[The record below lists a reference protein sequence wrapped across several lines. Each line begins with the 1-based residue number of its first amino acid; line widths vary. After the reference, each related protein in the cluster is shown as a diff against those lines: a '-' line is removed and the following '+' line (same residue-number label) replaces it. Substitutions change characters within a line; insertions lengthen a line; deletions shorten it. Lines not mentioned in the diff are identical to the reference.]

1 MTTTIQT
8 NNYGNATILETKGQK
23 TTVQFHNTGNIGTF
37 TSHQIKKGAI
47 RDTFVVGNTFETKWG
62 PLTVISVDGR
72 HLTVQ
77 FTNTGYITTTR
88 QAKIIQDDVLDKA
101 AKRESNKKEVAE
113 KPYVYHEGSIHPTKN
128 YGDVVILE
136 NKITKLV
143 VQFLN
148 TGHIRECC
156 RVSLANKSL
165 ADSEEKYNRIH
176 AREEAKMWVHLESLM
191 EPTVY
196 GIGYLGDIYDTTHI
210 AHSTWAQM
218 LRRCYSTEWHNRFP
232 TYIGCSVCDEWHNF
246 STFAQDI
253 ENLDG
258 YQQWLDYKTGKTDV
272 RMSLD
277 KDLIVAGNKQYS
289 PSTCCFV
296 TQSENAKDAVARK
309 KAA

>member
-37 TSHQIKKGAI
+37 NTQQVKSGSI
-47 RDTFVVGNTFETKWG
+47 RDTFVVGNTFDTTHG
-62 PLTVISVDGR
+62 PITIISVNGR
-72 HLTVQ
+72 DITVQ
-77 FTNTGYITTTR
+77 FTNTGYITITS
-88 QAKIIQDDVLDKA
+88 QAKIIQNSVIDKG
-101 AKRESNKKEVAE
+101 EKKELDTS
-113 KPYVYHEGSIHPTKN
+113 YVYHEGSIHPTKH
-128 YGDVVILE
+128 YGNVVVLE
-136 NKITKLV
+136 NKINKLV

-148 TGHIRECC
+148 TGNIRECC

-176 AREEAKMWVHLESLM
+176 AREEAKMWAHLESLM

-196 GIGYLGDIYDTTHI
+196 GVGYFGDIYDTTHI
-210 AHSTWAQM
+210 AHSTWTQM
-218 LRRCYSTEWHNRFP
+218 LRRCYSAEWHNRFP